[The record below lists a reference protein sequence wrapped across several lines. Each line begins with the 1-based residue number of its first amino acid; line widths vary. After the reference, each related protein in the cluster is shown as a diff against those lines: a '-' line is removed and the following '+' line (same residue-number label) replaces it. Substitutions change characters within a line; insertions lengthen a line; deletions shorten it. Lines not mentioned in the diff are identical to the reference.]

1 MQIRRRYNQRS
12 KALLFPRRHFNKSH
26 STEPLFVLLM
36 TTAFCNSKICIVIK
50 TIKLNL
56 LQYIPFT
63 RLPLGSV
70 RCADDTLLNI
80 GSAIMWRA
88 FICIGCSQTDVL
100 PNTLGTNARHF
111 PVSEKSRYICKSRPL
126 RNKCCRVSEKCLN
139 LATSRNAGKQRSQ
152 SQTRPRPPRLRTLF
166 LPPVHLVSWE
176 AHS

>member
-36 TTAFCNSKICIVIK
+36 TTAKICIVIK

-63 RLPLGSV
+63 RLPLSALC
-70 RCADDTLLNI
+70 RWHAFLI

-111 PVSEKSRYICKSRPL
+111 PVSEKSRYICKSCPL

-152 SQTRPRPPRLRTLF
+152 SQTGPRPPRLRTLF
-166 LPPVHLVSWE
+166 LPPVQLVSWE

>member
-1 MQIRRRYNQRS
+1 MLQHMQIRRRYDQRS

-36 TTAFCNSKICIVIK
+36 TTAKICIVIK

-80 GSAIMWRA
+80 SHWLSHNVA
-88 FICIGCSQTDVL
+88 CIYMHRMQPNRRV
-100 PNTLGTNARHF
+100 PNTLGTNTRHF
-111 PVSEKSRYICKSRPL
+111 PVSEKSRYICKSCPL

-139 LATSRNAGKQRSQ
+139 LATSRKAGKQRSQ

-166 LPPVHLVSWE
+166 LPPVQLVS
-176 AHS
+176 